1 MTLIRI
7 THAVTSYRIERL
19 SLAQRNT
26 HFNQISDTNPQRRR
40 FESVYYHMRSISAS
54 NPIESA
60 RESLKVM
67 LDENR
72 KKYENAQRKQSEIS
86 GRNPTAA
93 IVPSAAAAV
102 DPFAGPLRRET
113 WIHPEGGPRVYRTAP
128 LNLPAAAAAAV
139 AAADPHAKRLFD
151 ELCAMDH
158 DELNRRFIV
167 SFLHVHGKLIT
178 KIG

>member
-1 MTLIRI
+1 MRI
-7 THAVTSYRIERL
+7 L
-19 SLAQRNT
+19 
-26 HFNQISDTNPQRRR
+26 QRRR

-72 KKYENAQRKQSEIS
+72 KKYENAQRKQAEIS
-86 GRNPTAA
+86 GRHP
-93 IVPSAAAAV
+93 PSAAIAAAAVV

-128 LNLPAAAAAAV
+128 LNLPVAV
-139 AAADPHAKRLFD
+139 VADPHAKRLFD